1 MESQI
6 YQIFFN
12 MFVKC
17 LSWTKQII
25 QTTGLETWYLA
36 AVTVAMIT
44 GFLLSPLR
52 NGVASGLDSG
62 SDKAANAARARSS
75 RPYRLGQNHKIR

>member
-1 MESQI
+1 MESQFYSSMVRVFMNCI
-6 YQIFFN
+6 
-12 MFVKC
+12 
-17 LSWTKQII
+17 SWMTAILDA
-25 QTTGLETWYLA
+25 TGLKSWYVA

-62 SDKAANAARARSS
+62 SDKAANAAHARAS

>member
-1 MESQI
+1 MET
-6 YQIFFN
+6 QIFSMFTNIFN
-12 MFVKC
+12 FAGQVFMR
-17 LSWTKQII
+17 IMNA
-25 QTTGLETWYLA
+25 TGLGSWYLA
-36 AVTVAMIT
+36 AVTVVMIT

-62 SDKAANAARARSS
+62 SDKAANAAHARAS